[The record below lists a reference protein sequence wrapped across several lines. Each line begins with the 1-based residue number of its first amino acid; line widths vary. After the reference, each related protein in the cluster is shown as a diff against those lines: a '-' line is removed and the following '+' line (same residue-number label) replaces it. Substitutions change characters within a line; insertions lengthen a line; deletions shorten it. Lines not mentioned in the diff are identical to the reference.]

1 MGPEAFPKA
10 RHKDFYAGH
19 SWASGIF
26 FMGQG
31 KAQESSSEAANAY
44 YGAYLL
50 ATSLGDVAL
59 ADWCRTLLAME
70 VRAAKFY
77 YHMPAGGKVYPA
89 RFADKNR
96 MVGVLGALSTGSQ
109 TWFGASPIYA
119 HGIQILPVTPATED
133 LLKPPAFIADDLAFL
148 DAALQDDAAVDA
160 AWSSLIVCERA
171 VLDPERAWDE
181 MMALQTVEG
190 GASKASLLYWIATRP
205 EPDEET
211 KALLARARKAVG
223 EDGGR

>member
-1 MGPEAFPKA
+1 
-10 RHKDFYAGH
+10 
-19 SWASGIF
+19 
-26 FMGQG
+26 MGQG

-133 LLKPPAFIADDLAFL
+133 LLRATSIHCRRPGLPRCGPAG
-148 DAALQDDAAVDA
+148 
-160 AWSSLIVCERA
+160 R
-171 VLDPERAWDE
+171 RR
-181 MMALQTVEG
+181 G
-190 GASKASLLYWIATRP
+190 GRGMVVAHRL
-205 EPDEET
+205 
-211 KALLARARKAVG
+211 RARRFRSGARMG
-223 EDGGR
+223 